1 MNPKSSD
8 YEAGYDP
15 KLGYNTN
22 AFEHR
27 PIHLKAIGSVVRGI
41 GSGIGLVSEAIHHQM
56 DKKHERSKSPSETG
70 ENTIQEQHPSQPLST
85 PHQEEEE
92 TAQRSPSPSP
102 SDAPETDEADWA
114 LDEAISSSSSSDDNH
129 PLATADPDI
138 EPAQS
143 THLPHPVILP
153 QRRPGTKTRGF
164 IRAYAPVLS
173 TNVHPPMPSADFGV
187 FLKDLHAAAQ
197 ASPIFDVVLLASG
210 LGGLYPGVIAMAVST
225 AVQVAATA
233 GKEMQERWRVNRF
246 LEQANREVWGPR
258 GLFAMVVAYRP
269 HLEGQVGSES
279 VDMSAVAVA
288 KYGGASGFLGEE
300 EGEKGKMDEVK
311 EKMKRLRVA
320 SAETRGEREMPVE
333 CAELVFPEVDR
344 AAEKAVVKA
353 KKDGEEVSV
362 AGVVDTFKGKT
373 KDAEKWVNEYMD
385 RRAAM
390 EFPFKSK
397 FSDPNAAVNKHLI
410 TMITGGR
417 IKAEPLGA
425 RRRWE
430 RAQRREQRQIARGK
444 LIRPVKR
451 ILQED
456 VLYLMIVNMPSEEEL
471 AEARKKI
478 AENKKGKDKKEA
490 R

>member
-1 MNPKSSD
+1 
-8 YEAGYDP
+8 
-15 KLGYNTN
+15 
-22 AFEHR
+22 
-27 PIHLKAIGSVVRGI
+27 
-41 GSGIGLVSEAIHHQM
+41 
-56 DKKHERSKSPSETG
+56 
-70 ENTIQEQHPSQPLST
+70 
-85 PHQEEEE
+85 
-92 TAQRSPSPSP
+92 
-102 SDAPETDEADWA
+102 
-114 LDEAISSSSSSDDNH
+114 
-129 PLATADPDI
+129 
-138 EPAQS
+138 
-143 THLPHPVILP
+143 
-153 QRRPGTKTRGF
+153 
-164 IRAYAPVLS
+164 
-173 TNVHPPMPSADFGV
+173 
-187 FLKDLHAAAQ
+187 
-197 ASPIFDVVLLASG
+197 
-210 LGGLYPGVIAMAVST
+210 
-225 AVQVAATA
+225 
-233 GKEMQERWRVNRF
+233 MQERWRVNRF

-390 EFPFKSK
+390 EFVSIPPRMSRHLVRDVLVRLTGSEQAHKHPNTTLASLAPSPQPFKSK
-397 FSDPNAAVNKHLI
+397 FSDPNAAVNNHLI